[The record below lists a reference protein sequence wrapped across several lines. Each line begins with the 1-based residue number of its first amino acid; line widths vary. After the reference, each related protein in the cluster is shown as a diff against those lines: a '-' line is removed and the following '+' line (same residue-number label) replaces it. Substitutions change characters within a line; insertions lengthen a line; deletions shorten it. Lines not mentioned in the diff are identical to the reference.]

1 MNARQC
7 RPVPSRRYPSSVSRF
22 GVSGSVASCRAS
34 SWSPLPITFPPRPRS
49 TPSPPRQKATGRRV
63 RRRQAHRTDPLR
75 PGLEPTIVG
84 MSEALHLG
92 QARPRLGELLR
103 RATQDRERITITDP
117 DRPSGPSA
125 VLMSAEDLTDL
136 EDALAF
142 ARFEARA
149 AAGTQVLVPHG
160 EAKARLGFA

>member
-1 MNARQC
+1 M
-7 RPVPSRRYPSSVSRF
+7 
-22 GVSGSVASCRAS
+22 
-34 SWSPLPITFPPRPRS
+34 
-49 TPSPPRQKATGRRV
+49 PRQFLESPSHHLPTTASFDS
-63 RRRQAHRTDPLR
+63 RTQKETVGASTSAGPQDRPLC
-75 PGLEPTIVG
+75 PGLERTIVG

-92 QARPRLGELLR
+92 QAQPRLGELLR